1 MCMRGV
7 FLSMC
12 WARTRSLIS
21 VDTWIFEY
29 ETLAD
34 FTLLSCRILR
44 VCALPSC
51 FPFNYQSA
59 ALPQAPHSVFCDMSR
74 LNLVKSAIFQKWFF
88 WCFFIRNVLARVDLI
103 IKAVLEFLS
112 DLLIASLR
120 PVGFCL
126 RPKWAKMKEKIKE
139 CGIIQ
144 KLFVTIVD

>member
-1 MCMRGV
+1 MHFFGV
-7 FLSMC
+7 
-12 WARTRSLIS
+12 
-21 VDTWIFEY
+21 
-29 ETLAD
+29 
-34 FTLLSCRILR
+34 
-44 VCALPSC
+44 
-51 FPFNYQSA
+51 
-59 ALPQAPHSVFCDMSR
+59 
-74 LNLVKSAIFQKWFF
+74 
-88 WCFFIRNVLARVDLI
+88 FFIRNNLSRVDLI